1 MPSFGDYPAGVALE
15 LPSGSRI
22 VDGRP
27 GIVTVPASRLDHMT
41 KSVGVHEAK
50 THLSRLLE
58 QVAAGEEIVIT
69 RRGREVARL
78 VPFTRPDARRFGLD
92 RDRLVVPDDFDAP
105 LPDDVIAAFER

>member
-1 MPSFGDYPAGVALE
+1 
-15 LPSGSRI
+15 
-22 VDGRP
+22 
-27 GIVTVPASRLDHMT
+27 MT

-58 QVAAGEEIVIT
+58 QVAAGEEVVIT

-92 RDRLVVPDDFDAP
+92 RDRLVVPADFDAP